1 MPLICY
7 FHRLIAFW
15 KQWCQLYFG
24 PKVATKF
31 LITIVK
37 NWQKLGTLI
46 LIQRLKILHFLQF
59 CTICH
64 QSFFQKAFEM
74 LLLKERLL
82 KKATTMTTS
91 NATFSIFL
99 AALIKDLCG
108 SLIRQPI
115 FFMFLALSRKV
126 LPNFLENCKKAPPI
140 RYWTNNIMLYKV
152 NILHY

>member
-1 MPLICY
+1 M
-7 FHRLIAFW
+7 FHPWLDYRAFNYHRAA
-15 KQWCQLYFG
+15 L
-24 PKVATKF
+24 A
-31 LITIVK
+31 IVGYTDF
-37 NWQKLGTLI
+37 NSI
-46 LIQRLKILHFLQF
+46 PSLKILHFLQF

-82 KKATTMTTS
+82 KKATTITTS

-140 RYWTNNIMLYKV
+140 RYWTNNRMLYKV

>member
-1 MPLICY
+1 M
-7 FHRLIAFW
+7 FHPWLKYRAFNYHRAA
-15 KQWCQLYFG
+15 LAIVGYTDFN
-24 PKVATKF
+24 TK
-31 LITIVK
+31 
-37 NWQKLGTLI
+37 
-46 LIQRLKILHFLQF
+46 LKDTTFFTILHYLSSKFF
-59 CTICH
+59 PESFWNVVIERKTI
-64 QSFFQKAFEM
+64 K
-74 LLLKERLL
+74 

-108 SLIRQPI
+108 SLIRQAI

-140 RYWTNNIMLYKV
+140 RYWTNNRMLYKV

>member
-1 MPLICY
+1 MVT
-7 FHRLIAFW
+7 FHPWLDYRAFNYHRAA
-15 KQWCQLYFG
+15 LAIVGYTDFN
-24 PKVATKF
+24 TK
-31 LITIVK
+31 
-37 NWQKLGTLI
+37 
-46 LIQRLKILHFLQF
+46 LKDTTFFTILHYLSSKFF
-59 CTICH
+59 
-64 QSFFQKAFEM
+64 FFQKAFEM

-140 RYWTNNIMLYKV
+140 RYWTNNRMLYKV